1 MSGQPNTRLADLFGL
16 AGWSKGELAR
26 LVNRQAAAMGHPQL
40 STDTS
45 RVRRWIDMGEIPRDP
60 VPRVLAALF
69 TERLG
74 RVVTIE
80 DLGLVRHG
88 RVGKRQRRR
97 ECGTSRRRAVGART
111 DGRGP
116 HRIHGNGPHA
126 QPTRLGGRG
135 RRARRR
141 LRTQQRHARLAAHR
155 SGPRCRRPRLDDPLH
170 ADPAGF
176 DRYEAAPIGSQEIE
190 ELERSVEVF
199 RAWDAARGGGLQRKA
214 VVGQL
219 NEVGGMLAYR
229 HPDHLQR
236 RLWGVAANLAVLA
249 GWMSHD
255 VGLEPTAQKYFVIAA
270 HAAREGG
277 DRPRA
282 GEALSRAARQ
292 MVHLGR
298 PDDALDLMKL
308 AKSGSGE
315 EMLPRTRAM
324 LYTIEAWA
332 QASMGKGQAMR
343 RTLGMAEDLFVS
355 DKGDV
360 PPPSW
365 MQMFDEADLH
375 GMQALAFRTLADHEP
390 AAAAAAQRHAKE
402 ALDLR
407 AKGRDRS
414 QIFDYISLASACFI
428 ADDPEQ
434 ADRYARLALVSMGS
448 NSSHRTWD
456 RLREM
461 YRLTGAVLGLP
472 EDPGPAR
479 GDQAGA
485 AQGAGKGGGGK
496 RARREVRRRSS
507 VVLGS
512 CLELLG
518 SYVDPCDQQ
527 AGVVLALGHAELL
540 DDRPHAVLCGARLGE
555 AGREGQQ
562 PVRSP
567 RPCARR
573 GPGRRCA
580 ATARRLAGVALRPA
594 RTWRRRSPRGSRR
607 PVASA
612 RAPSRRGTAAGRGVL
627 PAPRPGCASRGGS
640 GSRPRCPGP
649 VGRWCPVTG

>member
-1 MSGQPNTRLADLFGL
+1 VNGQPNTRLSDLFGL

-26 LVNRQAAAMGHPQL
+26 LVNKQAAAMGHPQL
-40 STDTS
+40 ATDTS

-88 RVGKRQRRR
+88 RVGKRPGGGNVEHPDGVPWAPERTAAVLTEFTGMDLMLNRR
-97 ECGTSRRRAVGART
+97 GLVGA
-111 DGRGP
+111 G
-116 HRIHGNGPHA
+116 A
-126 QPTRLGGRG
+126 
-135 RRARRR
+135 A
-141 LRTQQRHARLAAHR
+141 LAAGSALSSAMHDWLHTD
-155 SGPRCRRPRLDDPLH
+155 PALAADAPVVDDPLH

-219 NEVGGMLAYR
+219 NEVGGMLSYR

-308 AKSGSGE
+308 AKSGSGS

-343 RTLGMAEDLFVS
+343 RTLGEAEDLFVS

-365 MQMFDEADLH
+365 MQMFDEADMH
-375 GMQALAFRTLADHEP
+375 GMQALAYRTLAEHDP
-390 AAAAAAQRHAKE
+390 AAATTAQRHAKE
-402 ALDLR
+402 ALHLR
-407 AKGRDRS
+407 ENGRQRS
-414 QIFDYISLASACFI
+414 QIFDWLSLASACFI

-434 ADRYARLALVSMGS
+434 ADRYARLALVSMGA

-461 YRLTGAVLGLP
+461 YRLTAEYSGYPKIHEL
-472 EDPGPAR
+472 
-479 GDQAGA
+479 
-485 AQGAGKGGGGK
+485 
-496 RARREVRRRSS
+496 RE
-507 VVLGS
+507 
-512 CLELLG
+512 EI
-518 SYVDPCDQQ
+518 Q
-527 AGVVLALGHAELL
+527 LAL
-540 DDRPHAVLCGARLGE
+540 PK
-555 AGREGQQ
+555 
-562 PVRSP
+562 SS
-567 RPCARR
+567 
-573 GPGRRCA
+573 
-580 ATARRLAGVALRPA
+580 LRPK
-594 RTWRRRSPRGSRR
+594 
-607 PVASA
+607 
-612 RAPSRRGTAAGRGVL
+612 
-627 PAPRPGCASRGGS
+627 RGG
-640 GSRPRCPGP
+640 
-649 VGRWCPVTG
+649 TTTQA

>member
-1 MSGQPNTRLADLFGL
+1 MDREPNTRLADLFGL

-40 STDTS
+40 ATDTS
-45 RVRRWIDMGEIPRDP
+45 RVRRWIDTGETPRDP
-60 VPRVLAALF
+60 VPKVLAALF

-80 DLGLVRHG
+80 DLGFDRSG
-88 RVGKRQRRR
+88 RAGRKQATDGLPWPPERTAAVLTEFTGMDLMLNRR
-97 ECGTSRRRAVGART
+97 GLVGA
-111 DGRGP
+111 G
-116 HRIHGNGPHA
+116 A
-126 QPTRLGGRG
+126 
-135 RRARRR
+135 A
-141 LRTQQRHARLAAHR
+141 LAAGSALSSAMHDWLHTDPALAADA
-155 SGPRCRRPRLDDPLH
+155 PRFDDPF
-170 ADPAGF
+170 ADHTIDQIGF
-176 DRYEAAPIGSQEIE
+176 DRYEAAPVGSQEIDA
-190 ELERSVEVF
+190 LERSVEVF

-308 AKSGSGE
+308 AKSGSGGE
-315 EMLPRTRAM
+315 TLPRTRAM

-332 QASMGKGQAMR
+332 QAAKGQGQAMR
-343 RTLGMAEDLFVS
+343 RTLGEAEELFVS
-355 DKGDV
+355 DRGDV

-375 GMQALAFRTLADHEP
+375 GMQALAFRTLAEHDP
-390 AAAAAAQRHAKE
+390 KAARIAQVHAKQ
-402 ALDLR
+402 ALRLR
-407 AKGRDRS
+407 DAGRQRS
-414 QIFDYISLASACFI
+414 TIFDYLSMASACFI
-428 ADDPEQ
+428 GNDPEQ
-434 ADRYARLALVSMGS
+434 ADRYARLALVSIKE

-461 YRLTGAVLGLP
+461 YRLTNQYSDYAKIQDLREEIQRVMPRAKGQGLGPGL
-472 EDPGPAR
+472 GPA
-479 GDQAGA
+479 
-485 AQGAGKGGGGK
+485 GKS
-496 RARREVRRRSS
+496 VRI
-507 VVLGS
+507 
-512 CLELLG
+512 
-518 SYVDPCDQQ
+518 
-527 AGVVLALGHAELL
+527 
-540 DDRPHAVLCGARLGE
+540 
-555 AGREGQQ
+555 
-562 PVRSP
+562 
-567 RPCARR
+567 
-573 GPGRRCA
+573 
-580 ATARRLAGVALRPA
+580 
-594 RTWRRRSPRGSRR
+594 
-607 PVASA
+607 
-612 RAPSRRGTAAGRGVL
+612 
-627 PAPRPGCASRGGS
+627 
-640 GSRPRCPGP
+640 
-649 VGRWCPVTG
+649 

>member
-1 MSGQPNTRLADLFGL
+1 MTKEPNTRLADLFGL

-26 LVNRQAAAMGHPQL
+26 LVNRHAAAMGHLQL
-40 STDTS
+40 ATDTS
-45 RVRRWIDMGEIPRDP
+45 RVRRWIDTGEVPRDP
-60 VPRVLAALF
+60 VPKVLASLF

-80 DLGLVRHG
+80 DLGFGRHG
-88 RVGKRQRRR
+88 RAGLRQSADGLPWAPERTAMVLTEFTGMDLMFNRR
-97 ECGTSRRRAVGART
+97 GLVGA
-111 DGRGP
+111 G
-116 HRIHGNGPHA
+116 A
-126 QPTRLGGRG
+126 
-135 RRARRR
+135 A
-141 LRTQQRHARLAAHR
+141 LAAGSALTGAMHDWLHTDPALAAD
-155 SGPRCRRPRLDDPLH
+155 GPRTGDPLA
-170 ADPAGF
+170 ADSATF
-176 DRYEAAPIGSQEIE
+176 DRYEAAPVGSQEIE
-190 ELERSVEVF
+190 ALERSVEVF

-219 NEVGGMLAYR
+219 NEVGGMLAYH

-315 EMLPRTRAM
+315 ETLPRTRAM

-332 QASMGKGQAMR
+332 QASMGRGQAMR
-343 RTLGMAEDLFVS
+343 RTLGEAEELFAS

-375 GMQALAFRTLADHEP
+375 GMQALAFRTLAEHEP
-390 AAAAAAQRHAKE
+390 SAAVTAQRHAKE
-402 ALDLR
+402 ALRLR
-407 AKGRDRS
+407 EGGRQRS

-434 ADRYARLALVSMGS
+434 ADRYARLALVSIGET
-448 NSSHRTWD
+448 SSHRTWD

-461 YRLTGAVLGLP
+461 YRLTGQFSGYARIEDLRQEIQRALP
-472 EDPGPAR
+472 
-479 GDQAGA
+479 
-485 AQGAGKGGGGK
+485 KGMAKG
-496 RARREVRRRSS
+496 RNAS
-507 VVLGS
+507 V
-512 CLELLG
+512 
-518 SYVDPCDQQ
+518 
-527 AGVVLALGHAELL
+527 
-540 DDRPHAVLCGARLGE
+540 
-555 AGREGQQ
+555 
-562 PVRSP
+562 
-567 RPCARR
+567 
-573 GPGRRCA
+573 
-580 ATARRLAGVALRPA
+580 
-594 RTWRRRSPRGSRR
+594 
-607 PVASA
+607 
-612 RAPSRRGTAAGRGVL
+612 
-627 PAPRPGCASRGGS
+627 
-640 GSRPRCPGP
+640 
-649 VGRWCPVTG
+649 

>member
-1 MSGQPNTRLADLFGL
+1 MNGQPNSRLSDLFGL

-26 LVNRQAAAMGHPQL
+26 RVNRQAAAMGHPQL

-45 RVRRWIDMGEIPRDP
+45 RVRRWIDTGEIPRDP

-88 RVGKRQRRR
+88 RTGKRPDDGSVEHPDGVPWAPERTAAVLTEFTGMDLMLNRR
-97 ECGTSRRRAVGART
+97 GLVGA
-111 DGRGP
+111 G
-116 HRIHGNGPHA
+116 A
-126 QPTRLGGRG
+126 
-135 RRARRR
+135 A
-141 LRTQQRHARLAAHR
+141 LAAGSALSTAMYDWLH
-155 SGPRCRRPRLDDPLH
+155 SDPTLSADAPRYDDPLH

-190 ELERSVEVF
+190 ELEESVEVF

-308 AKSGSGE
+308 AKAGSGDE
-315 EMLPRTRAM
+315 VLPRTRAM
-324 LYTIEAWA
+324 LYTVEAWA

-343 RTLGMAEDLFVS
+343 RTLGQAEDLFVS
-355 DKGDV
+355 DRGDV
-360 PPPSW
+360 PAPGW
-365 MQMFDEADLH
+365 MQTFKEEDLY
-375 GMQALAFRTLADHEP
+375 GMQALAYRTLAEHEP
-390 AAAAAAQRHAKE
+390 GAAVHAQYFAEK
-402 ALDLR
+402 ALALR
-407 AKGRDRS
+407 VDGRQRS
-414 QIFDYISLASACFI
+414 KIFDFLSMASACFI

-434 ADRYARLALVSMGS
+434 ADRYARLALMSMGS

-461 YRLTGAVLGLP
+461 YRLTAQYSGYPKIHELREEIKRALP
-472 EDPGPAR
+472 KTPVKGPRAR
-479 GDQAGA
+479 GGNSAQA
-485 AQGAGKGGGGK
+485 
-496 RARREVRRRSS
+496 
-507 VVLGS
+507 
-512 CLELLG
+512 
-518 SYVDPCDQQ
+518 
-527 AGVVLALGHAELL
+527 
-540 DDRPHAVLCGARLGE
+540 
-555 AGREGQQ
+555 
-562 PVRSP
+562 
-567 RPCARR
+567 
-573 GPGRRCA
+573 
-580 ATARRLAGVALRPA
+580 
-594 RTWRRRSPRGSRR
+594 
-607 PVASA
+607 
-612 RAPSRRGTAAGRGVL
+612 
-627 PAPRPGCASRGGS
+627 
-640 GSRPRCPGP
+640 
-649 VGRWCPVTG
+649 

>member
-1 MSGQPNTRLADLFGL
+1 VSGRPNTRLADLFGL

-40 STDTS
+40 ATDTS

-60 VPRVLAALF
+60 VPRVLAILF
-69 TERLG
+69 TEQLG

-88 RVGKRQRRR
+88 RASKRRDDGGEEHPDPLPWPPERTAAVLTEFTGMDLMLNRR
-97 ECGTSRRRAVGART
+97 GLVGAGAALTAGSVLSSAMHDWLRT
-111 DGRGP
+111 DP
-116 HRIHGNGPHA
+116 A
-126 QPTRLGGRG
+126 
-135 RRARRR
+135 
-141 LRTQQRHARLAAHR
+141 LAADAPR
-155 SGPRCRRPRLDDPLH
+155 SPQSDSLHTDPLH
-170 ADPAGF
+170 ADPAGL

-255 VGLEPTAQKYFVIAA
+255 VGLEPTAQKYFIIAA

-292 MVHLGR
+292 MVHLGQ
-298 PDDALDLMKL
+298 PDDALDLMEL
-308 AKSGSGE
+308 ATSGAGE
-315 EMLPRTRAM
+315 ETLPRTKAM
-324 LYTIEAWA
+324 LCTIEAWA
-332 QASMGKGQAMR
+332 QASMGHGQAMR
-343 RTLGMAEDLFVS
+343 RTLGMAEQLFVS
-355 DKGDV
+355 DKGDG

-375 GMQALAFRTLADHEP
+375 GMQALAYRTLAEHEP
-390 AAAAAAQRHAKE
+390 AAARTAQHHAQL

-407 AKGRDRS
+407 GKGRQRS
-414 QIFDYISLASACFI
+414 QIFDYLTLASSCFI

-434 ADRYARLALVSMGS
+434 ADAYARLALASMGS
-448 NSSHRTWD
+448 NSSSRTWD

-461 YRLTGAVLGLP
+461 YRLTGRYAGYSKIDDLREEIKLALP
-472 EDPGPAR
+472 KPPAR
-479 GDQAGA
+479 
-485 AQGAGKGGGGK
+485 
-496 RARREVRRRSS
+496 VT
-507 VVLGS
+507 
-512 CLELLG
+512 
-518 SYVDPCDQQ
+518 VDK
-527 AGVVLALGHAELL
+527 
-540 DDRPHAVLCGARLGE
+540 
-555 AGREGQQ
+555 
-562 PVRSP
+562 P
-567 RPCARR
+567 RD
-573 GPGRRCA
+573 
-580 ATARRLAGVALRPA
+580 TAWA
-594 RTWRRRSPRGSRR
+594 
-607 PVASA
+607 
-612 RAPSRRGTAAGRGVL
+612 
-627 PAPRPGCASRGGS
+627 
-640 GSRPRCPGP
+640 
-649 VGRWCPVTG
+649 

>member
-1 MSGQPNTRLADLFGL
+1 MTGEPNPRLCDLFGL

-40 STDTS
+40 ATDTS
-45 RVRRWIDMGEIPRDP
+45 RVRRWVDMGGAPPDPGPRG
-60 VPRVLAALF
+60 LAALF

-80 DLGLVRHG
+80 DLGFVRIG
-88 RVGKRQRRR
+88 RAGRRR
-97 ECGTSRRRAVGART
+97 DVQGSDNNPDGLPWAPERTAAVLTEFTGMDLMLNRRGLVGA
-111 DGRGP
+111 G
-116 HRIHGNGPHA
+116 A
-126 QPTRLGGRG
+126 
-135 RRARRR
+135 A
-141 LRTQQRHARLAAHR
+141 LAAGSALSSAMHDWLHTDPALVQDA
-155 SGPRCRRPRLDDPLH
+155 PRIDSPLH

-190 ELERSVEVF
+190 ALERSVEVF

-315 EMLPRTRAM
+315 QTLPRTRAM
-324 LYTIEAWA
+324 LHTIEAWA
-332 QASMGKGQAMR
+332 QASMGRGQAMR
-343 RTLGMAEDLFVS
+343 RTLGEAEDLFVS

-360 PPPSW
+360 PAPSW
-365 MQMFDEADLH
+365 MQMFNEADLH
-375 GMQALAFRTLADHEP
+375 GMEALAYRTLAEHDAT
-390 AAAAAAQRHAKE
+390 AANTAQGHAKQ

-407 AKGRDRS
+407 EGGRQRS
-414 QIFDYISLASACFI
+414 KIFDYISLASACFI

-434 ADRYARLALVSMGS
+434 ADRYARLALVSMGET
-448 NSSHRTWD
+448 SSHRTWD

-461 YRLTGAVLGLP
+461 YRLTGHY
-472 EDPGPAR
+472 
-479 GDQAGA
+479 AGYA
-485 AQGAGKGGGGK
+485 KIQDL
-496 RARREVRRRSS
+496 RE
-507 VVLGS
+507 
-512 CLELLG
+512 EI
-518 SYVDPCDQQ
+518 Q
-527 AGVVLALGHAELL
+527 LALPSSPTKRSRSAEI
-540 DDRPHAVLCGARLGE
+540 
-555 AGREGQQ
+555 
-562 PVRSP
+562 
-567 RPCARR
+567 
-573 GPGRRCA
+573 
-580 ATARRLAGVALRPA
+580 
-594 RTWRRRSPRGSRR
+594 
-607 PVASA
+607 
-612 RAPSRRGTAAGRGVL
+612 
-627 PAPRPGCASRGGS
+627 
-640 GSRPRCPGP
+640 
-649 VGRWCPVTG
+649 

>member
-1 MSGQPNTRLADLFGL
+1 MSREPNTRLCDLFGL

-40 STDTS
+40 ATDTS
-45 RVRRWIDMGEIPRDP
+45 RVRRWIDMGETPRDP
-60 VPRVLAALF
+60 VPKVLAALF

-80 DLGLVRHG
+80 DLGFARSG
-88 RVGKRQRRR
+88 RAGKRRDVQGTDNPDGLPWAPDRTAAVLTEFTGMDLMLNRR
-97 ECGTSRRRAVGART
+97 GLVGA
-111 DGRGP
+111 G
-116 HRIHGNGPHA
+116 A
-126 QPTRLGGRG
+126 
-135 RRARRR
+135 A
-141 LRTQQRHARLAAHR
+141 LAAG
-155 SGPRCRRPRLDDPLH
+155 SALSSAMYDWLKTDPAISQDATRTSDVLH
-170 ADPAGF
+170 ADPAGY

-190 ELERSVEVF
+190 ALERSVEVF

-255 VGLEPTAQKYFVIAA
+255 IGLEPTAQKYFVIAA

-315 EMLPRTRAM
+315 QTLPRTRAM
-324 LYTIEAWA
+324 LHTIEAWA
-332 QASMGKGQAMR
+332 QAAMGHGQAMR
-343 RTLGMAEDLFVS
+343 RTLGEAEELFVS
-355 DKGDV
+355 DRGDV

-375 GMQALAFRTLADHEP
+375 GMQALAYRTLADHDP
-390 AAAAAAQRHAKE
+390 SAAGVAQTHAKQ
-402 ALDLR
+402 ALQLR
-407 AKGRDRS
+407 EGSRQRS
-414 QIFDYISLASACFI
+414 KIFDYISLASACFI

-434 ADRYARLALVSMGS
+434 ADRYARLALVSMGET
-448 NSSHRTWD
+448 SSHRTWD

-461 YRLTGAVLGLP
+461 YRLTGQYAGYAKIEDLREEIETALP
-472 EDPGPAR
+472 RGP
-479 GDQAGA
+479 
-485 AQGAGKGGGGK
+485 
-496 RARREVRRRSS
+496 
-507 VVLGS
+507 L
-512 CLELLG
+512 
-518 SYVDPCDQQ
+518 
-527 AGVVLALGHAELL
+527 
-540 DDRPHAVLCGARLGE
+540 
-555 AGREGQQ
+555 
-562 PVRSP
+562 P
-567 RPCARR
+567 RPRNGAI
-573 GPGRRCA
+573 
-580 ATARRLAGVALRPA
+580 
-594 RTWRRRSPRGSRR
+594 
-607 PVASA
+607 
-612 RAPSRRGTAAGRGVL
+612 
-627 PAPRPGCASRGGS
+627 
-640 GSRPRCPGP
+640 
-649 VGRWCPVTG
+649 

>member
-26 LVNRQAAAMGHPQL
+26 LVNKQAAAMGHPQL

-88 RVGKRQRRR
+88 RTGKRQGDGIEEHPDGVPWAPERTAAVLTEFTGMDLMLNRR
-97 ECGTSRRRAVGART
+97 GLVGA
-111 DGRGP
+111 G
-116 HRIHGNGPHA
+116 A
-126 QPTRLGGRG
+126 
-135 RRARRR
+135 A
-141 LRTQQRHARLAAHR
+141 LAAGSALSSAMYDWLHTD
-155 SGPRCRRPRLDDPLH
+155 PALKADAPVLDDPLH

-219 NEVGGMLAYR
+219 NEVGGMLAYH
-229 HPDHLQR
+229 HPPHLQR

-255 VGLEPTAQKYFVIAA
+255 VGLEPTAQKYFLIAA

-308 AKSGSGE
+308 AQSGAGDR
-315 EMLPRTRAM
+315 LQPRTKAM
-324 LYTIEAWA
+324 FHTIEAWA

-343 RTLGMAEDLFVS
+343 RTLGQAEDMFVA
-355 DKGDV
+355 DRGEAEPLD
-360 PPPSW
+360 W
-365 MQMFDEADLH
+365 MQTFKGEDLY
-375 GMQALAFRTLADHEP
+375 GMQALAYRTLAEFDP
-390 AAAAAAQRHAKE
+390 SAAMHAQYYAEK
-402 ALDLR
+402 ALSLR
-407 AKGRDRS
+407 VDGRERS
-414 QIFDYISLASACFI
+414 KIFDHLSMASACFI

-434 ADRYARLALVSMGS
+434 ADRYARLALMSMGS
-448 NSSHRTWD
+448 NSSRRTWD
-456 RLREM
+456 RLRQM
-461 YRLTGAVLGLP
+461 YRLTAEYSGYPKIHEL
-472 EDPGPAR
+472 
-479 GDQAGA
+479 
-485 AQGAGKGGGGK
+485 
-496 RARREVRRRSS
+496 REEIR
-507 VVLGS
+507 
-512 CLELLG
+512 
-518 SYVDPCDQQ
+518 
-527 AGVVLALGHAELL
+527 LALPKP
-540 DDRPHAVLCGARLGE
+540 RSKGAD
-555 AGREGQQ
+555 
-562 PVRSP
+562 
-567 RPCARR
+567 
-573 GPGRRCA
+573 
-580 ATARRLAGVALRPA
+580 
-594 RTWRRRSPRGSRR
+594 
-607 PVASA
+607 SA
-612 RAPSRRGTAAGRGVL
+612 QA
-627 PAPRPGCASRGGS
+627 
-640 GSRPRCPGP
+640 
-649 VGRWCPVTG
+649 

>member
-40 STDTS
+40 ATDTS

-88 RVGKRQRRR
+88 RTGKRQGGGNVEHPDGVPWAPERTAAVLTEFTGMDLMLNRR
-97 ECGTSRRRAVGART
+97 GLVGAGVALTAGSALSSAMHDWLHT
-111 DGRGP
+111 DP
-116 HRIHGNGPHA
+116 A
-126 QPTRLGGRG
+126 
-135 RRARRR
+135 
-141 LRTQQRHARLAAHR
+141 LAADA
-155 SGPRCRRPRLDDPLH
+155 PDLDNSLH

-219 NEVGGMLAYR
+219 NEVGGMLSYR
-229 HPDHLQR
+229 HPEHLQR

-255 VGLEPTAQKYFVIAA
+255 IGLEPTAQKYFIIAA

-292 MVHLGR
+292 LVHLGK
-298 PDDALDLMKL
+298 PDEALDIMKL
-308 AKSGSGE
+308 AQSGSGDQV
-315 EMLPRTRAM
+315 LPRTKAM
-324 LYTIEAWA
+324 LHTVEAWA
-332 QASMGKGQAMR
+332 QASLGKGQAMR
-343 RTLGMAEDLFVS
+343 RTLGQAEDLFVS
-355 DKGDV
+355 DRGDV

-365 MQMFDEADLH
+365 MQMFNEADLY
-375 GMQALAFRTLADHEP
+375 GMQALAYRTLAEHEP
-390 AAAAAAQRHAKE
+390 AAAQHARHYAEK

-407 AKGRDRS
+407 TNAQGRS
-414 QIFDYISLASACFI
+414 QIFDYLSMASACFI
-428 ADDPEQ
+428 GDDPEQ
-434 ADRYARLALVSMGS
+434 ASGYARLALASMGS

-461 YRLTGAVLGLP
+461 YRLTGQYAGYPKIQDLREEIQLSLP
-472 EDPGPAR
+472 KPQPRASLPKNR
-479 GDQAGA
+479 GDIA
-485 AQGAGKGGGGK
+485 
-496 RARREVRRRSS
+496 
-507 VVLGS
+507 
-512 CLELLG
+512 
-518 SYVDPCDQQ
+518 
-527 AGVVLALGHAELL
+527 
-540 DDRPHAVLCGARLGE
+540 
-555 AGREGQQ
+555 
-562 PVRSP
+562 
-567 RPCARR
+567 
-573 GPGRRCA
+573 
-580 ATARRLAGVALRPA
+580 PA
-594 RTWRRRSPRGSRR
+594 
-607 PVASA
+607 
-612 RAPSRRGTAAGRGVL
+612 
-627 PAPRPGCASRGGS
+627 
-640 GSRPRCPGP
+640 
-649 VGRWCPVTG
+649 

>member
-1 MSGQPNTRLADLFGL
+1 MNGQPNTRLNDLFGL

-26 LVNRQAAAMGHPQL
+26 MVNRQAAAMGHAQL
-40 STDTS
+40 ATDTS

-88 RVGKRQRRR
+88 RVGKRQGGGPEQQGPDGVPWAPERTAAVLTEFTGMDLMLNRR
-97 ECGTSRRRAVGART
+97 GLVGA
-111 DGRGP
+111 G
-116 HRIHGNGPHA
+116 A
-126 QPTRLGGRG
+126 
-135 RRARRR
+135 A
-141 LRTQQRHARLAAHR
+141 LAAGSALSSAMHDWLHTDPALVADA
-155 SGPRCRRPRLDDPLH
+155 PRTDDPLSSPAH
-170 ADPAGF
+170 ADAAGF

-199 RAWDAARGGGLQRKA
+199 RAWDASRGGGLQRKA

-219 NEVGGMLAYR
+219 NEVGGMLSYR

-292 MVHLGR
+292 KIHLGAA
-298 PDDALDLMKL
+298 DEALDLMKL

-315 EMLPRTRAM
+315 QVLPRTKAM

-332 QASMGKGQAMR
+332 QASLGKGQAMR
-343 RTLGMAEDLFVS
+343 RTLGQAEELFVS

-360 PPPSW
+360 PPPTW

-375 GMQALAFRTLADHEP
+375 GMQALAYRTLAEHDP
-390 AAAAAAQRHAKE
+390 SAAVIAQRHAQE
-402 ALDLR
+402 ALALR
-407 AKGRDRS
+407 AGGRDRS
-414 QIFDYISLASACFI
+414 KIFDHLSMASACFI

-434 ADRYARLALVSMGS
+434 ADRYARLALNSMGS

-461 YRLTGAVLGLP
+461 YRLTGHYADYPKIDDLRQEIKLALP
-472 EDPGPAR
+472 R
-479 GDQAGA
+479 SS
-485 AQGAGKGGGGK
+485 GK
-496 RARREVRRRSS
+496 RI
-507 VVLGS
+507 
-512 CLELLG
+512 
-518 SYVDPCDQQ
+518 Q
-527 AGVVLALGHAELL
+527 A
-540 DDRPHAVLCGARLGE
+540 
-555 AGREGQQ
+555 
-562 PVRSP
+562 
-567 RPCARR
+567 
-573 GPGRRCA
+573 
-580 ATARRLAGVALRPA
+580 
-594 RTWRRRSPRGSRR
+594 
-607 PVASA
+607 
-612 RAPSRRGTAAGRGVL
+612 
-627 PAPRPGCASRGGS
+627 
-640 GSRPRCPGP
+640 
-649 VGRWCPVTG
+649 

>member
-26 LVNRQAAAMGHPQL
+26 LVNKQAAAMGHPQL

-88 RVGKRQRRR
+88 RAGKRQGDGIEEHPDGVPWAPERTAAVLTEFTGMDLMLNRR
-97 ECGTSRRRAVGART
+97 GLVGA
-111 DGRGP
+111 G
-116 HRIHGNGPHA
+116 A
-126 QPTRLGGRG
+126 
-135 RRARRR
+135 A
-141 LRTQQRHARLAAHR
+141 LAAGSTLSSAMYDWLHTD
-155 SGPRCRRPRLDDPLH
+155 PTLKADAPVLDDPLH

-219 NEVGGMLAYR
+219 NEVGGMLAYH
-229 HPDHLQR
+229 HPPHLQR

-308 AKSGSGE
+308 AQSGAGE
-315 EMLPRTRAM
+315 RLQPRTKAM
-324 LYTIEAWA
+324 FHTIEAWA

-343 RTLGMAEDLFVS
+343 RTLGQAEDLFIS
-355 DKGDV
+355 DRQDART
-360 PPPSW
+360 PDW
-365 MQMFDEADLH
+365 MQTFKDEDLY
-375 GMQALAFRTLADHEP
+375 GMQALAYRTLAEFDP
-390 AAAAAAQRHAKE
+390 AAAVHAQHYAQK
-402 ALDLR
+402 ALALR
-407 AKGRDRS
+407 VDGRERS
-414 QIFDYISLASACFI
+414 KIFDHLSMASACFL

-434 ADRYARLALVSMGS
+434 ADRYARLALMSMGS
-448 NSSHRTWD
+448 NSSRRTWD
-456 RLREM
+456 RLRQM
-461 YRLTGAVLGLP
+461 YRLTAEYAGYPKIHELREEIRLALP
-472 EDPGPAR
+472 KPR
-479 GDQAGA
+479 
-485 AQGAGKGGGGK
+485 GKGG
-496 RARREVRRRSS
+496 SS
-507 VVLGS
+507 A
-512 CLELLG
+512 
-518 SYVDPCDQQ
+518 Q
-527 AGVVLALGHAELL
+527 A
-540 DDRPHAVLCGARLGE
+540 
-555 AGREGQQ
+555 
-562 PVRSP
+562 
-567 RPCARR
+567 
-573 GPGRRCA
+573 
-580 ATARRLAGVALRPA
+580 
-594 RTWRRRSPRGSRR
+594 
-607 PVASA
+607 
-612 RAPSRRGTAAGRGVL
+612 
-627 PAPRPGCASRGGS
+627 
-640 GSRPRCPGP
+640 
-649 VGRWCPVTG
+649 

>member
-1 MSGQPNTRLADLFGL
+1 MTGHPNTRLADLFGL

-40 STDTS
+40 ATDTS
-45 RVRRWIDMGEIPRDP
+45 RVRRWIDMGESPREP
-60 VPRVLAALF
+60 VPKVLAALF

-80 DLGLVRHG
+80 DLGFG
-88 RVGKRQRRR
+88 RPGRAGKRRDVGNAEQTNPDGLPWAPERTAAVLTEFTGMDLMLNRR
-97 ECGTSRRRAVGART
+97 GMVGA
-111 DGRGP
+111 G
-116 HRIHGNGPHA
+116 A
-126 QPTRLGGRG
+126 
-135 RRARRR
+135 A
-141 LRTQQRHARLAAHR
+141 LAAGSALSTAMHDWLHTDPALA
-155 SGPRCRRPRLDDPLH
+155 SDAPRIEDPLH

-190 ELERSVEVF
+190 ALERSVEVF

-255 VGLEPTAQKYFVIAA
+255 IGLEPTAQKYFVIAA

-308 AKSGSGE
+308 ANTGSGE
-315 EMLPRTRAM
+315 QTLPRTRAM
-324 LYTIEAWA
+324 LHTIEAWA
-332 QASMGKGQAMR
+332 QASMGNGQAMR
-343 RTLGMAEDLFVS
+343 RTLGEAEELFVS

-365 MQMFDEADLH
+365 MQMFDEADMH
-375 GMQALAFRTLADHEP
+375 GMQALAFRTLADHDP
-390 AAAAAAQRHAKE
+390 SAAAAAQRHARK

-407 AKGRDRS
+407 VNGRQRS
-414 QIFDYISLASACFI
+414 KIFDYISLASACFI

-434 ADRYARLALVSMGS
+434 ADRYARLALVSMGET
-448 NSSHRTWD
+448 SSHRTWD

-461 YRLTGAVLGLP
+461 YRLTG
-472 EDPGPAR
+472 
-479 GDQAGA
+479 QYAGF
-485 AQGAGKGGGGK
+485 GKIQDL
-496 RARREVRRRSS
+496 RE
-507 VVLGS
+507 
-512 CLELLG
+512 EI
-518 SYVDPCDQQ
+518 Q
-527 AGVVLALGHAELL
+527 LAL
-540 DDRPHAVLCGARLGE
+540 P
-555 AGREGQQ
+555 
-562 PVRSP
+562 RS
-567 RPCARR
+567 
-573 GPGRRCA
+573 
-580 ATARRLAGVALRPA
+580 
-594 RTWRRRSPRGSRR
+594 RSKTSR
-607 PVASA
+607 SA
-612 RAPSRRGTAAGRGVL
+612 DI
-627 PAPRPGCASRGGS
+627 
-640 GSRPRCPGP
+640 
-649 VGRWCPVTG
+649 